1 MRHTRI
7 TAVTALGAAALLALS
22 GCSSSASST
31 GSGEPAAVPSAEGE
45 GQTVTVWIMQDDYT
59 DETLEAINT
68 RFTEETG
75 ADVDIQVQQWDGI
88 TTKISTALATSTPP
102 DVLDIGNTQVAGYA
116 ANGGLLDLTAYED
129 DLAQGRTWLGG
140 LADPARVDESLYA
153 VPGFAGA
160 RAVIYNK
167 EMWADAGITEVPETF
182 EDFTAALDAVAA
194 ANTEPDFSPFYY
206 PGQYWQS
213 AMQFV
218 WDAGGEIAVEDG
230 GTWNG
235 DMNSDAAVEGLQDFA
250 DFQNTYSSPA
260 SATLDNQT
268 PSQGQVF
275 GDGKTSAILNT
286 GGGIKGITD
295 VNPEMTADMLGTFPF
310 PGKSGEPQPVM
321 IGGSDWAIPAR
332 SQNSELALQW
342 IKIASGPEIQDDY
355 VFGVDGWIPNST
367 EAIEAAQA
375 TELPE
380 HQAGFFEAALNSKA
394 TPAAATWSTIEG
406 DRSIN
411 DLFSSI
417 ASGSKPV
424 DEAATQFDD
433 HLDSVLGAN

>member
-1 MRHTRI
+1 MRNTRI
-7 TAVTALGAAALLALS
+7 TAVTALSAAALLALS
-22 GCSSSASST
+22 ACSTTASSSGPS
-31 GSGEPAAVPSAEGE
+31 EPTVVPSAEGE
-45 GQTVTVWIMQDDYT
+45 GKTVTVWIMQDDYT

-68 RFTEETG
+68 QFTEETG
-75 ADVDIQVQQWDGI
+75 AEVDIQVQQWDGI

-129 DLAQGRTWLGG
+129 DLAQGRTWLDG
-140 LADPARVDESLYA
+140 LADPARVDGSLFA

-167 EMWADAGITEVPETF
+167 QMWADAGVTEEPETW
-182 EDFTAALDAVAA
+182 EEFTAALDAVAA
-194 ANTEPDFSPFYY
+194 ANTAPDFSPFYY

-218 WDAGGEIAVEDG
+218 WDAGGEIAVEQD
-230 GTWNG
+230 GTWAG
-235 DMNSDAAVEGLQDFA
+235 DMNSEAAVQGLEDFVE
-250 DFQNTYSSPA
+250 FQNTYSSPA
-260 SATLDNQT
+260 SATLDNQV
-268 PSQGQVF
+268 PPQGQVF

-295 VNPEMTADMLGTFPF
+295 VNPELTADKLGTFPF
-310 PGKSGEPQPVM
+310 PGKSGDSQPVM
-321 IGGSDWAIPAR
+321 IGGSDWAIPAK
-332 SQNSELALQW
+332 SQNSDLALQW
-342 IKIASGPEIQDDY
+342 VKIASGPEIQDDF

-367 EAIEAAQA
+367 EGIEAAQA

-380 HQAGFFEAALNSKA
+380 HQSGFFEAALTSKA

-406 DRSIN
+406 DKSIN
-411 DLFSSI
+411 DLFSAI
-417 ASGSKPV
+417 ASGSKPAE
-424 DEAATQFDD
+424 DAATEFNE
-433 HLDSVLGAN
+433 HLTSVLEGQ